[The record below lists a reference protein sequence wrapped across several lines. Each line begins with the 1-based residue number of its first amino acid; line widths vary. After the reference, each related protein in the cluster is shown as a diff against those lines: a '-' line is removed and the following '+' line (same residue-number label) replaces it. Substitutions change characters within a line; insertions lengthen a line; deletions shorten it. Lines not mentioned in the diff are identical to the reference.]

1 MREESFTKVYELIQ
15 LNIRYLI
22 TNEKK
27 ENSIMDRCYNFYNL
41 FIDSI
46 TEESAIFPYLLN
58 IDSGCGYYNQDMVYS
73 FDLKTIDMIKS
84 HLRQV
89 FPKIIILC
97 FIENGDV
104 ALTESE
110 FGGIIINEFYLTKL
124 KNIDYN

>member
-1 MREESFTKVYELIQ
+1 
-15 LNIRYLI
+15 
-22 TNEKK
+22 
-27 ENSIMDRCYNFYNL
+27 MDRCYNFYNL

-58 IDSGCGYYNQDMVYS
+58 IDSGCGYYNHDMVYF
-73 FDLKTIDMIKS
+73 FDLKTIEMIKS